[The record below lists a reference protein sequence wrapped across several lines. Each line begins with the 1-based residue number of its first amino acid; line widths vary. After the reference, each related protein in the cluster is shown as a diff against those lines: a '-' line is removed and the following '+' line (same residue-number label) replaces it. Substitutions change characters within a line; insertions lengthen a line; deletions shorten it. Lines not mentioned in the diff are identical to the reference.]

1 MERGGGLAI
10 AGRCPPSL
18 CTQRRRPYFRGGYD
32 SWLWEPPGDMNVF
45 EVHRRI
51 IDDYARYI
59 QSFIRI
65 EDDEIRK
72 TVDEELARGKLW
84 PEPLLQFNP
93 AFQSAGK
100 VADLAGSGV
109 LHRDTGDVFTGYSIW
124 QHQLDAIQLGA
135 AGKDF
140 VVTSGTGSG
149 KSLTYIGTIFS
160 HLLANPGSKGVV
172 AVVVYPL
179 NALINSQTDELN
191 RYAANYKQAKHH
203 DLPISYG
210 QYTGQEEEGP
220 RERMRQS
227 PPQILLTNYMMLE
240 LLLTRVQERSIRDA
254 IYENLRYLVFD
265 ELHTYRGRQGADVA
279 MLIRRIRAQCRHD
292 VVCIGTSATM
302 VSGGTADD
310 RRRKVA
316 NVASTLFGKPFEP
329 SQVVGE
335 TLAPSLDAS
344 AGPPTKQQ
352 LAAAIAA
359 GVTPSADLAALR
371 VHPVALWLEARAA
384 LDEADGQLLRRKP
397 RPVDDLATLL
407 ADESGASKK
416 SCLDALSGVLL
427 WISTVNE
434 AIQKQG
440 RRDTVLPYRLHQF
453 ISQTGSVYTT
463 LDQGSERFITLEPGI
478 YKKDSDSKPIFP
490 NVFSRGSGRTFIC
503 VSRSG
508 SRLMPRE
515 LKEYVEDEET
525 TDGYLIP
532 GNELWD
538 PGNDL
543 DELPDSWFKFTK
555 AGRVPAK
562 EYAERLPKRLYYD
575 ADGNC
580 SETTPLDYEGWF
592 MPAPLLFDPTSGT
605 FFDAKTH
612 ESTKLATLGSEG
624 RSTSTTITA
633 FSILAQLREAGY
645 SLADQKL
652 LSFTDNRQDA
662 ALQAGHF
669 NDFVQVVHLRSA
681 IRKALAAAAHN
692 RLTFAELGPAVFK
705 ALGLPFT
712 HFANQEREP
721 DLAPVRRKY
730 EEIFQQFILYRALAD
745 LERSWRIV
753 LPNLEQCGLL
763 DIEYADLPE
772 IAQTDSFWQDTPV
785 LRSLSHG
792 RRIDFLSTILDYFRL
807 EYAIHSANYLEY
819 DKMRQA
825 EKEFREKLKAPWTL
839 DENERL
845 SNPRVLRYDPLD
857 RKANMASASIG
868 PTSSLGKYVK
878 KYVKDSDLDTTPVQ
892 GDHYKDFI
900 LGLCRKLV
908 DADYLHEQEAKAD
921 GGDKIP
927 VFRLKIDKLVWSL
940 GDGETVKN
948 DVIKRRSYKNA
959 TLPPN
964 VFFRDMYR
972 RDFVTVKRLRAA
984 DHTGQLDKDDRL
996 DREDRFKCDWW
1007 LDPDTKRKRD
1017 EDKIRTQAISCLFCS
1032 PTMELGVDI
1041 GGLSVVHLRNAPPNS
1056 ASYAQRSGR
1065 AGRSGQGAL
1074 VFTYCSGFSAHDRHF
1089 FQEQADLV
1097 AGAVQPPRLDLFNRE
1112 LLLTHLTALAISE
1125 VGLPGLD
1132 SDGGS
1137 QASLKTLVDIDAA
1150 AMPLRAGVREGLK
1163 IPDRTLATIKA
1174 CFRRVI
1180 VDFEASLA
1188 DKAPWFAE
1196 SWIDTSLAKLAD
1208 HLDESLGR
1216 WRKLFQAAKQ
1226 SRSKA
1231 TARIESGTL
1240 VATSDEYKR
1249 LVRQQ
1254 TQSTRQIN
1262 LLLNELGPKSQNL
1275 SEFYPYRYLAAEGFL
1290 PGYNFTRLPLRI
1302 YIPSG
1307 QSAGDFISR
1316 PRAIALREFGP
1327 LNIIYHNGR
1336 KYKVEQLVLQS
1347 PEDALTD
1354 AKISTK
1360 VGYFLTGDQKLL
1372 ENCPFSGVS
1381 LADNANKVSI
1391 THLIEMQESRAEEI
1405 DRISCEE
1412 EERVSRGF
1420 EIDTF
1425 FTVENL
1431 DRVRKAV
1438 ARSGDSQ
1445 LLNLRYLP
1453 AARLVYVNRK
1463 WRTSPHI
1470 GFPLGMVNGFWKSK
1484 IPDSPK
1490 DSAQQPERYELVSLT
1505 TSNTADALYIE
1516 PVQPLGLTAAGV
1528 ISLQHALKR
1537 AIEAEFQVE
1546 PAEIGVVA
1554 VGNMASPNILIYE
1567 AAEGSLGILSRFAD
1581 DPGVLHRVVRQAQKI
1596 CRFDD
1601 ADYKAKAS
1609 YDDLLSYQ
1617 NQRDHKTLDRFE
1629 IKEALEKL
1637 LTCTVEVQTNAAY
1650 ANYDA
1655 HYQGLLP
1662 FLDPNSAL
1670 ERTFLDHL
1678 HDHGLRLPDSAQKYT
1693 PGVYSQPDFFYDPG
1707 TWLFIDGSVHD
1718 VPEVKADDARKRG
1731 ELRAQ
1736 GMEVL
1741 VYRYDDDLAAFIA
1754 SRPDLFFKIR

>member
-1 MERGGGLAI
+1 
-10 AGRCPPSL
+10 
-18 CTQRRRPYFRGGYD
+18 
-32 SWLWEPPGDMNVF
+32 MNVF
-45 EVHRRI
+45 EVHRSI

-59 QSFIRI
+59 RSFIRI
-65 EDDEIRK
+65 DDAEIRH
-72 TVDEELARGKLW
+72 TVETELAQGKLW

-93 AFQSAGK
+93 AFKNAGR
-100 VADLAGSGV
+100 VADLAKSGV
-109 LHRDTGDVFTGYSIW
+109 LHRDVGDIFTGYSLW
-124 QHQLDAIQLGA
+124 QHQIDAIQLGA

-149 KSLTYIGTIFS
+149 KSLTYIGTILS
-160 HLLANPGSKGVV
+160 ELLANPGSKGVV
-172 AVVVYPL
+172 AVIVYPL
-179 NALINSQTDELN
+179 NALINSQTDELK
-191 RYAANYKQAKHH
+191 RYAGNFKRAKGY
-203 DLPISYG
+203 DFPISYG
-210 QYTGQEEEGP
+210 QYTGQEDEGP

-254 IYENLRYLVFD
+254 IYDNLRYLVFD
-265 ELHTYRGRQGADVA
+265 ELHTYRGRQGADVG
-279 MLIRRIRAQCRHD
+279 MLIRRIRSQCKHD

-302 VSGGTADD
+302 VSGGTLED

-316 NVASTLFGKPFEP
+316 DVASTLFGKPFDP

-344 AGPPTKQQ
+344 AGHPDKRK
-352 LAAAIAA
+352 LATAIAA
-359 GVTPSADLAALR
+359 GVTPSADLASLR

-384 LDEADGQLLRRKP
+384 LDEASGELLRRKP
-397 RPVDDLATLL
+397 RPVGALAAQL
-407 ADESGASKK
+407 AEESERPHDE
-416 SCLDALSGVLL
+416 CLAALSGVLL

-434 AIQKQG
+434 AIQKAG
-440 RRDTVLPYRLHQF
+440 SRDTVLPYRLHQF

-463 LDQGSERFITLEPGI
+463 LDRGPDRFITLEPGI
-478 YKKDSDSKPIFP
+478 YKKDSTSKPIFP
-490 NVFSRGSGRTFIC
+490 NVFSRTSGKAFIC
-503 VSRSG
+503 VSRSN

-515 LKEYVEDEET
+515 LAEYVEDEET
-525 TDGYLIP
+525 TDGYLIV
-532 GNELWD
+532 GDDVWD
-538 PGNDL
+538 PENDL
-543 DELPDSWFKFTK
+543 DELPDSWFRFTK

-562 EYAERLPKRLYYD
+562 EIAPRLPQRLYYD
-575 ADGNC
+575 AEGNC
-580 SETTPLDYEGWF
+580 SETTPLEYEGWF

-605 FFDAKTH
+605 FFDAKTR

-633 FSILAQLREAGY
+633 FAILARLREAGY
-645 SLADQKL
+645 ALADQKL

-681 IRKALAAAAHN
+681 IRKALESAPSKS
-692 RLTFAELGPAVFK
+692 LTFADLGQSVFK
-705 ALGLPFT
+705 ALDLPFT
-712 HFANQEREP
+712 HFANLERTPE
-721 DLAPVRRKY
+721 LAPVRRKY
-730 EEIFQQFILYRALAD
+730 EETFQRLILYRALAD

-763 DIEYADLPE
+763 DVQYADLGE
-772 IAQTDSFWQDTPV
+772 IASTDSFWADMPV
-785 LRSLSHG
+785 LRDLAHD
-792 RRIDFLSTILDYFRL
+792 RRLDFLATILDYFRL
-807 EYAIHSANYLEY
+807 EYALSSTNFLDY
-819 DKMRQA
+819 DRMRQA
-825 EKEFREKLKAPWTL
+825 EKEIREQLRAPWTL

-857 RKANMASASIG
+857 RRSPLASASIG

-878 KYVKDSDLDTTPVQ
+878 KYVKDAGLDNAVVQ

-900 LGLCRKLV
+900 LGLCRKLT
-908 DADYLHEQEAKAD
+908 DADYLQEEEAKAD
-921 GGDKIP
+921 GGTRVP
-927 VFRLKIDKLVWSL
+927 VYRLKIDRLVWTL
-940 GDGETVKN
+940 GDGETVKT
-948 DVIKRRSYKNA
+948 DVIKRRSYKGA

-964 VFFRDMYR
+964 TFFRDMYR
-972 RDFVTVKRLRAA
+972 RDFVTAKRLRAE

-1007 LDPDTKRKRD
+1007 LDPDTKKQRD
-1017 EDKIRTQAISCLFCS
+1017 EEKIRTQAISCLFCS

-1089 FQEQADLV
+1089 FHDQAELV

-1112 LLLTHLTALAISE
+1112 LLITHLNALAISE
-1125 VGLPGLD
+1125 IGLPSLD
-1132 SDGGS
+1132 AEGGH
-1137 QASLKTLVDIDAA
+1137 QASLKTLVDMEATG
-1150 AMPLRAGVREGLK
+1150 MPLAMAVREGLK
-1163 IPDRTLATIKA
+1163 IPERKFGEIKA
-1174 CFRRVI
+1174 CFRRAI
-1180 VDFEASLA
+1180 GDFAA
-1188 DKAPWFAE
+1188 DLGEKAPWFNE
-1196 SWIDTSLAKLAD
+1196 TWIDTTLSRLAD

-1216 WRKLFQAAKQ
+1216 WRKLFQVAK
-1226 SRSKA
+1226 STRTRD
-1231 TARIESGTL
+1231 TARIDSGTL

-1249 LVRQQ
+1249 LVRQV

-1262 LLLNELGPKSQNL
+1262 LLLNELGPRSSNL
-1275 SEFYPYRYLAAEGFL
+1275 SEFYPYRYLASEGFL

-1302 YIPSG
+1302 FIEAGKSSG
-1307 QSAGDFISR
+1307 NFISR

-1327 LNIIYHNGR
+1327 LNVIYHGGR
-1336 KYKVEQLVLQS
+1336 KHRVEQLVLQS

-1354 AKISTK
+1354 AKVSTK
-1360 VGYFLTGDQKLL
+1360 VGYFLTGEQKLL
-1372 ENCPFSGVS
+1372 ERCPFSGLD
-1381 LADNANKVSI
+1381 LADNANAM
-1391 THLIEMQESRAEEI
+1391 TLHDLIEMQESRAIEI

-1412 EERVSRGF
+1412 EERLSRGF

-1431 DRVRKAV
+1431 DRVRQAV
-1438 ARSGDSQ
+1438 ARSGEDR

-1463 WRTSPHI
+1463 WRTSSNA
-1470 GFPLGMVNGFWKSK
+1470 GFPLGMVNGFWKPR
-1484 IPDSPK
+1484 IPDQPRAG
-1490 DSAQQPERYELVSLT
+1490 AQQSEPHRLVSLM

-1516 PVQPLGLTAAGV
+1516 PVQPLGLTATGV

-1537 AIEAEFQVE
+1537 AIEAEFQAE

-1554 VGNMASPNILIYE
+1554 IGNMAAPNILIYE

-1581 DPGVLHRVVRQAQKI
+1581 EPGVLHRVVRRALEI

-1601 ADYKAKAS
+1601 PEYKAKAS

-1629 IKEALEKL
+1629 IKDALEKL
-1637 LTCTVEVQTNAAY
+1637 LACTVEVQTNSDHDS
-1650 ANYDA
+1650 YDD
-1655 HYQGLLP
+1655 HYRSLLP
-1662 FLDPNSAL
+1662 FLDPNSTL
-1670 ERTFLDHL
+1670 ERTFLDYL
-1678 HDHGLRLPDSAQKYT
+1678 HDHGIRLPDSAQKQT
-1693 PGVYSQPDFFYDPG
+1693 PGVYSQPDFFYRPD
-1707 TWLFIDGSVHD
+1707 TWVFIDGSVHD
-1718 VPEVKADDARKRG
+1718 KPEVKADDARKRG

-1736 GMEVL
+1736 GMDVL
-1741 VYRYDDDLAAFIA
+1741 VYRYDQDLAAFVDA
-1754 SRPDLFFKIR
+1754 RTDVFSKVR